1 MKSGTRLSFEAITL
15 KLHHPFRLSTGVS
28 TTRTAHWIRL
38 EDDQG
43 WGEGTIPPYY
53 NISDE
58 DMQALWDE
66 KSHSKEPFP
75 EAPELIPGWIGD
87 QGPAPARAALDLALH
102 DRIGR
107 RRDLPIYKLYNLPAP
122 IPFSTAFTIAI
133 TEPEEMARMAANRP
147 EFPVI
152 KLKLGSDDDISR
164 VAAVRS
170 ARPDVRLYLD
180 ANAGW
185 EPDEAVRLIK
195 DLESLDIE
203 MIEQPVAGHD
213 IEGMGYVQSQTDI
226 PIVAD
231 ESLKSLGTL
240 EELARAGVQGIN
252 LKIMKLGG
260 LEPTIKLLKRGKE
273 LGLKIMLGCMT
284 ETSLGVTAMSHLA
297 AMADWIDLDAPLLIA
312 NDPFEGVSYDQ
323 ALVSLPDRAGIGI
336 VRRTGMK

>member
-1 MKSGTRLSFEAITL
+1 MELGPRLSYEVITL

-53 NISDE
+53 NISDQ
-58 DMQALWDE
+58 DMKVLWNE

-75 EAPELIPGWIGD
+75 EELEQIPNWIGD

-102 DRIGR
+102 DRIGKKNK
-107 RRDLPIYKLYNLPAP
+107 LPIHQLLNLPAP
-122 IPFSTAFTIAI
+122 APFSTAFTIAI
-133 TEPEEMARMAANRP
+133 EEPEVMARMAADHP

-185 EPDEAVRLIK
+185 EPDEAIRIIK
-195 DLESLDIE
+195 DLAPFKIE
-203 MIEQPVAGHD
+203 MVEQPVAGYD
-213 IEGMGYVQSQTDI
+213 IEGMGYVQSQTEI

-231 ESLKSLGTL
+231 ESLKSLETL
-240 EELARAGVQGIN
+240 EELARAGVLGIN

-260 LEPTIKLLKRGKE
+260 LGPTIRMLRRGRE

-284 ETSLGVTAMSHLA
+284 ETSLGVTAMAHLA

-323 ALVSLPDRAGIGI
+323 ALVSVPENPGIGI
-336 VRRTGMK
+336 VRRIVKG

>member
-1 MKSGTRLSFEAITL
+1 MDLGPRLSYEAITL

-28 TTRTAHWIRL
+28 TTRTAHWLRL
-38 EDDQG
+38 ENDQG

-53 NISDE
+53 DISDQ
-58 DMQALWDE
+58 DMQALWNV

-75 EAPELIPGWIGD
+75 EELEQIPDWIGD

-102 DRIGR
+102 DRIGKINK
-107 RRDLPIYKLYNLPAP
+107 LPVYKLLNLPAP
-122 IPFSTAFTIAI
+122 APFSTAFTIAI
-133 TEPEEMARMAANRP
+133 DEPEVMAQMAADHL

-170 ARPDVRLYLD
+170 ARPEVRLYLD

-185 EPDEAVRLIK
+185 EPDEATRIIK
-195 DLESLDIE
+195 DLAPYKIE
-203 MIEQPVAGHD
+203 MIEQPVAGYD

-226 PIVAD
+226 PVVAD
-231 ESLKSLGTL
+231 ESLKSLETL
-240 EELARAGVQGIN
+240 DELARVGVQGIN

-260 LEPTIKLLKRGKE
+260 LGPTLKLLRRGRQ
-273 LGLKIMLGCMT
+273 LGFKIMLGCMT
-284 ETSLGVTAMSHLA
+284 ETSLGVTAMAHLA

-312 NDPFEGVSYDQ
+312 NDPFDGVSYDR
-323 ALVSLPDRAGIGI
+323 ALVSVPENPGIGI
-336 VRRTGMK
+336 VRRIGKG